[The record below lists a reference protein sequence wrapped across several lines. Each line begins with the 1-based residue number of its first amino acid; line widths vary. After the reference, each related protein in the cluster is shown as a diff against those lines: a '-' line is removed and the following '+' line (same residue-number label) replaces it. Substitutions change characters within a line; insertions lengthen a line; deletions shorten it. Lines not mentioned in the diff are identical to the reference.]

1 MPHTIPP
8 NTLKAYEPLEQTLA
22 LVGERFRRLKA
33 ENWSWDDNT
42 PDSLVEQAVRF
53 FVSEFDEHRKVLPY
67 FEEDNVLLLL
77 ETLPVTLPLEV
88 VIPLISDG
96 VYWQRR
102 CTDQWATLN
111 DTTVYGDSWKRMF
124 VERYVEDMI
133 EAEEPGLTDW
143 TEFGNYL
150 KLCSPFIRRLQLTQ
164 LQAPRVMENR
174 PMPPDLCNTEEFIPE
189 HLDLSPVLAILDNLE
204 ELEIRFGVENV
215 GMNFT
220 FKSFRVHDKD
230 IERLGKG
237 LLQAK
242 KLRVLRL
249 TCSDID
255 DHKLNIILKSLEN
268 SEYFQEL
275 EVAHCKI
282 TDEGAKALG
291 HFISIKPTLRH
302 LRLQNNSITSPG
314 AQGLAYALAQREGA
328 QLETL
333 DLKFNLVGDEGGQYL
348 ATALAKSEFPN
359 HLILAGCGLKQAAGE
374 DLVKMLRVNNTLR
387 TLDLTNNPLGEEVGK
402 QLVEGL
408 QENFS
413 LQRCDVRNCG
423 FLEESESMVHQLTFR
438 NRERV
443 RKKAFSLLKHRKG
456 SVRRATSFVMD
467 YAPSADIVGLIKAE
481 TH

>member
-1 MPHTIPP
+1 MRVPHTIHT
-8 NTLKAYEPLEQTLA
+8 NTLKAYEPSEQTLA

-42 PDSLVEQAVRF
+42 PASLAEQAVRF
-53 FVSEFDEHRKVLPY
+53 FVSEFDEHRNVLP
-67 FEEDNVLLLL
+67 FMEEDNVILLL

-88 VIPLISDG
+88 VIPLIPDG

-102 CTDQWATLN
+102 CSDQWATLN

-124 VERYVEDMI
+124 VERYVEDLI

-143 TEFGNYL
+143 TELGNYL
-150 KLCSPFIRRLQLTQ
+150 KLCTPFIRRLQLTQ

-174 PMPPDLCNTEEFIPE
+174 PVPPDLCNTEEFIPE
-189 HLDLSPVLAILDNLE
+189 HLDLSPVLAICDNLE

-215 GMNFT
+215 GMKFT

-242 KLRVLRL
+242 RLRVLRL

-268 SEYFQEL
+268 SEYFEEL

-291 HFISIKPTLRH
+291 HYISIKPTLKH
-302 LRLQNNSITSPG
+302 LRLQNNSITSSG
-314 AQGLAYALAQREGA
+314 AQGLAYALAQGEAA

-333 DLKFNLVGDEGGQYL
+333 DLKFNLIGDEGGQYL
-348 ATALAKSEFPN
+348 ATALAKSEFPRN
-359 HLILAGCGLKQAAGE
+359 LILAGCGLKQAAGE
-374 DLVKMLRVNNTLR
+374 DLVKMLKVNKTLL
-387 TLDLTNNPLGEEVGK
+387 TLDLTNNPLGVEVGQ

-408 QENFS
+408 ERNYS
-413 LQRCDVRNCG
+413 LQRLDVRNCG
-423 FLEESESMVHQLTFR
+423 FLEESEGLVHELTFR

-443 RKKAFSLLKHRKG
+443 RKNLDHLRKNTKG
-456 SVRRATSFVMD
+456 SVRRATSFIKV
-467 YAPSADIVGLIKAE
+467 YEPPAELLHLI
-481 TH
+481 